1 MTDSDNANAI
11 SRCALEIRQNPE
23 CPLYLFSLSAAEVR
37 QVADVSRIGR
47 DKSGDLVGYQRP
59 AVKRHIRNIVAYLD
73 GPDVLF
79 PNSLIIAFSSQVQ
92 FRPNLTLESTA
103 TQNPTSRTGHLTIPL
118 PGDDQARPGWIV
130 DGQQRSIAL
139 SETNRRDFPV
149 PITAFVTDDVSVQRD
164 QFLRINSV
172 KPLPNGLITELLP
185 TIETKLPAKLEAR
198 RVPSILC
205 DRLARDIE
213 SPFYNLIRRASTPK
227 EERKQK
233 VVTDTALV
241 RVVQDSLTSPS
252 GCLFPYQNLVTG
264 GADVESIWWI
274 LKTWWTAVR
283 NTFPEAWGRPP
294 RESRL
299 MHSVGIRAMGQ
310 LMDRVMPGIP
320 VGDTNALAYV
330 EDELRPLRPVCR
342 WKEGR
347 WTALDGIAWN
357 ELQCVTR
364 HIRALS
370 QYLADVHAQHS
381 FAGAS

>member
-1 MTDSDNANAI
+1 
-11 SRCALEIRQNPE
+11 
-23 CPLYLFSLSAAEVR
+23 
-37 QVADVSRIGR
+37 VSRIGR
-47 DKSGDLVGYQRP
+47 NESGDLVGYQRP
-59 AVKRHIRNIVAYLD
+59 AVKRHIRNIVDYLD
-73 GPDVLF
+73 GPEVLF

-92 FRPNLTLESTA
+92 FQPSSAPENDVTKDLTS
-103 TQNPTSRTGHLTIPL
+103 QTGQITIPL
-118 PGDDQARPGWIV
+118 LGDSQVLPGWIV

-139 SETNRRDFPV
+139 SETNRRDLPV
-149 PITAFVTDDVSVQRD
+149 PVTAFVTDDLSVQRD

-185 TIETKLPAKLEAR
+185 TIDTALPAKLEAR

-213 SPFYNLIRRASTPK
+213 SPFYNLIKRASTPK
-227 EERKQK
+227 DERKEK

-241 RVVQDSLTSPS
+241 RVIQDSLTSPS
-252 GCLFPYQNLVTG
+252 GCLFAYQNLVTSE
-264 GADVESIWWI
+264 ADVESIWWV

-299 MHSVGIRAMGQ
+299 MHSVGIRSMGQ

-320 VGDTNALAYV
+320 VGHKSALADV
-330 EDELRPLRPVCR
+330 EAELRPLRHVCR

-347 WTALDGIAWN
+347 WTDLDGIAWN

-381 FAGAS
+381 FAGKS